1 MVHFHAGVLLKSLL
15 DAFSDSGIT
24 IYIGHGEKYR
34 IFNTELTLSWDA
46 STGNLIRI
54 QVSGED
60 ENGTTLT
67 FYKDLIYDA
76 NDNLIKVSKWVK
88 V

>member
-1 MVHFHAGVLLKSLL
+1 MVHFHAGVLLKQLL
-15 DAFSDSGIT
+15 DAFNDSGIT

-34 IFNTELTLSWDA
+34 IFNTETNLTWD
-46 STGNLIRI
+46 TEGKLVRI

-67 FYKDLIYDA
+67 FYKDLYYDA
-76 NDNLIKVSKWVK
+76 NGNLVK
-88 V
+88 VGNWIKIG